1 MAQVSVGAHVSTSG
15 GIFTAI
21 ERGVAIEAESLQIFA
36 SAPQTWRPTN
46 HTPEAIERFRELRE
60 QHAIAQVWMHN
71 IYLANLATEK
81 PEQLEKS
88 VGSVVNALRVAEA
101 IGAQGVVLHTGSHR
115 GRGFEAVAEQVTG
128 ALSRILDEAPGEPLL
143 ALENTAGQGGTI
155 GARFGEL
162 GELLRAVG
170 SPRLVVCFDT
180 CHAFAAGYDI
190 AQEEGLDAAMA
201 EFDRDV
207 GLDRLAVVHAN
218 DALMELGSG
227 RDRHENIGDGHIGT
241 EGFRRMLAHP
251 AFAGHAFILEVPG
264 IPPEGGGKADG
275 PDLENV
281 RRLRTLRDEVE
292 P

>member
-1 MAQVSVGAHVSTSG
+1 MAQVSIGAHVSSSG

-21 ERGVAIEAESLQIFA
+21 ERGVAIEAESLQIFP

-46 HTPEAIERFRELRE
+46 HKPEAIARFSELRE
-60 QHAIAQVWMHN
+60 QHGIAQVWVHN
-71 IYLANLATEK
+71 IYLANLAAED
-81 PEQLEKS
+81 PDQLEKS
-88 VGSVVNALRVAEA
+88 VGSVVNALRVTEA

-128 ALSRILDEAPGEPLL
+128 ALTRILDEAPGEPLL

-170 SPRLVVCFDT
+170 SPRVAVCFDT

-190 AQEEGLDAAMA
+190 AQEEGLASAM
-201 EFDRDV
+201 EELDREV

-241 EGFRRMLAHP
+241 EGFRRILAHP
-251 AFAGHAFILEVPG
+251 AFEGRAFILEVPG

-281 RRLRTLRDEVE
+281 RRLRQCSIAS
-292 P
+292 

>member
-1 MAQVSVGAHVSTSG
+1 MAQVSIGAHVSSSG

-21 ERGVAIEAESLQIFA
+21 ERGVAIEAESLQIFP

-46 HTPEAIERFRELRE
+46 HKPEAIARFSELRE
-60 QHAIAQVWMHN
+60 QHGIAQVWVHN
-71 IYLANLATEK
+71 IYLANLAAED
-81 PEQLEKS
+81 PDQLEKS
-88 VGSVVNALRVAEA
+88 VGSVVNALRVTEA

-128 ALSRILDEAPGEPLL
+128 ALTRILDEAPVEPLL

-170 SPRLVVCFDT
+170 SPRLAVCFDT

-190 AQEEGLDAAMA
+190 AQEEGLASAM
-201 EFDRDV
+201 EELDREV

-241 EGFRRMLAHP
+241 EGFRRILAHP
-251 AFAGHAFILEVPG
+251 AFEGRAFILEVPG

-281 RRLRTLRDEVE
+281 RRLRQCSIAS
-292 P
+292 

>member
-1 MAQVSVGAHVSTSG
+1 MAQVSIGAHVSTSG

-21 ERGVAIEAESLQIFA
+21 ERGVAIEAESLQIFP

-46 HTPEAIERFRELRE
+46 HKPEAIARFRELRE
-60 QHAIAQVWMHN
+60 QHGIAQVWVHN
-71 IYLANLATEK
+71 IYLANLAAED

-88 VGSVVNALRVAEA
+88 IGSVVNALRVTEA

-128 ALSRILDEAPGEPLL
+128 ALKRILHEAPGERLL

-162 GELLRAVG
+162 GELLHAVG
-170 SPRLVVCFDT
+170 SPRLAVCLDT

-190 AQEEGLDAAMA
+190 ASEAGLAAAMD
-201 EFDRDV
+201 ELESEV

-227 RDRHENIGDGHIGT
+227 RDRHENIGDGHIGA
-241 EGFRRMLAHP
+241 EGFRRILAHP
-251 AFAGHAFILEVPG
+251 AFEGRAFILEVPG

-281 RRLRTLRDEVE
+281 RRLRAQRSVAS
-292 P
+292 